1 VATYTF
7 SQNQNETLNGTGE
20 DDEFF
25 AGADFTAFDRVYGG
39 AGFDTL
45 HLAGNYA
52 GGITFAADT
61 LQGVEK
67 IVVGAG
73 HSYRLATHD
82 ANVAAGETLT
92 VDASTLERGGG
103 TSLYF
108 DGSAETDGSFHL
120 IGSGERDTLITGAG
134 NDTIDISKG
143 KPDTVLAGGGND
155 TIVAGAGWCVDD
167 RINGG
172 SGYDVL
178 VINGDFPR
186 FAPNGQGVA
195 PNYALGLELAHES
208 LRNVEEIRV
217 LAGHDVKWWFANG
230 NIAAG
235 ETMLVDGT
243 AMGVGDDLFVNGCL
257 EKDASFVMQGGAGND
272 TFHGGW
278 NADIITGGAGDDMI
292 HGRRGGDTLDGGAGI
307 DTAAYG
313 SSAEGVTVDLAV
325 TGAQVSAGDAAGDVL
340 STFENLYGSTFADIL
355 KGDGGDN
362 RLRGEA
368 GDDVLIGRG
377 GNDNLIGREG
387 NDTLVGGAGADRL
400 EGGAGSDTFVFS
412 SLSDSG
418 VVSTARDRIMDFE
431 MGDHIDLSAVAAEA
445 GVGFDFIEGAAFS
458 GVAGQVRQ
466 YAAGGSTVIAGDIN
480 GDCRAD
486 FQISMA
492 GAVTLQDSDF
502 IL

>member
-1 VATYTF
+1 VATFTF
-7 SQNQNETLNGTGE
+7 NQNQDETLNGTGE

-25 AGADFTAFDRVYGG
+25 AGADFTAFDRVFGG

-67 IVVGAG
+67 IVVGVG
-73 HSYRLATHD
+73 YSYRLATHD
-82 ANVAAGETLT
+82 ANVASGEMLT
-92 VDASTLERGGG
+92 VDASALERGSG

-108 DGSAETDGSFHL
+108 DGSDETDGSFHL

-134 NDTIDISKG
+134 NDIIDISKG
-143 KPDTVLAGGGND
+143 KPDTVSAGGGD
-155 TIVAGAGWCVDD
+155 DMIVAGAGWCVDD

-172 SGYDVL
+172 SGHDVL
-178 VINGDFPR
+178 VLNGDFPR
-186 FAPNGQGVA
+186 VAPNGQGVA
-195 PNYALGLELAHES
+195 PDYALGLGLANES
-208 LRNVEEIRV
+208 LQGIEEIRV
-217 LAGHDVKWWFANG
+217 LAGHDVKWWFADG

-257 EKDASFVMQGGAGND
+257 EKDGFFVMHGGAGND
-272 TFHGGW
+272 TLHGGW
-278 NADIITGGAGDDMI
+278 NADTITGGAGDDMV
-292 HGRRGGDTLDGGAGI
+292 HGRRGADTLDGGAGV
-307 DTAAYG
+307 DVAAYT
-313 SSAEGVTVDLAV
+313 SSAVGVTVDLAV
-325 TGAQVSAGDAAGDVL
+325 TGAQVSTGDAAGDVL
-340 STFENLYGSTFADIL
+340 SNFENLYGSAFADIL

-362 RLRGEA
+362 KLRGED

-387 NDTLVGGAGADRL
+387 NDTLIGGAGADRL

-418 VVSTARDRIMDFE
+418 IVSTARDRIMDFGT
-431 MGDHIDLSAVAAEA
+431 GDHIDLSGMAAEA
-445 GVGFDFIEGAAFS
+445 GVAFDFIEGAAFS

-466 YAAGGSTVIAGDIN
+466 FSANGHTILSGDIN
-480 GDCRAD
+480 GDSRAD
-486 FQISMA
+486 FHINVV
-492 GAVTLQDSDF
+492 GAVAFQDSDF